1 MGKTLVIKGAD
12 FADSALNNPPK
23 FLSAYGFATMG
34 GAWDIR
40 YNPGYYGPSGEYAC
54 KIVVVDVS
62 NNIGDTIELYYND
75 ESISDLDGKHRS
87 WAYFASSLGELTEN
101 DLKFPRESGYPDT
114 KVPIV
119 GLVKPSPYNIDGYAP
134 AKLTSVVPEGAKYLI
149 FPLWLVS
156 SAPVRESDMYVHT
169 L

>member
-23 FLSAYGFATMG
+23 FLSAYGFCAMG

-40 YNPGYYGPSGEYAC
+40 YNTDFYGPTGAYAC
-54 KIVVVDVS
+54 KLVVVDVS
-62 NNIGDTIELYYND
+62 NNIGDTIELCYND
-75 ESISDLDGKHRS
+75 TSIVDLEGKHRS
-87 WAYFASSLGELTEN
+87 WAFFASGLGVLTEN
-101 DLKFPRESGYPDT
+101 DLKYPRASGYLDT

-119 GLVKPSPYNIDGYAP
+119 GLVKPSPYDVDGYVP

-156 SAPVRESDMYVHT
+156 SAPVKESDMYVHT